1 MAAVTQ
7 TRSQNK
13 LVRFFSDQRKW
24 TPYLFLAP
32 FFLTFAV
39 FTLYPMLRAVTMA
52 FQESVGYSGQWDW
65 VGFENFAEIFTDRR
79 MGVAFMNF
87 IKYTGGSLVTQLP
100 AAYLL
105 ALLLTS
111 SWLLFR
117 GFFRTTFFIPAVL
130 PGVTMG
136 VIGIWFFNESRGFA
150 NALLLALGAEN
161 RIPWLSLPS
170 LIMPMLLT
178 LAFWQYM
185 TNHAVFLIAGLTG
198 LDQSVLEAATVDGAN
213 AWQKARYITLPML
226 MPVFAYITIV
236 ATAGSLTAYDVPY
249 VFFSGS
255 GSGYSGPA
263 GQGWFFMPYIVWMAF
278 NQFRM
283 GYATAI
289 GWLVFIIAVAI
300 TVVQLRLFNLGE
312 LD

>member
-1 MAAVTQ
+1 MAAVPQ
-7 TRSQNK
+7 QRSQSQ
-13 LVRFFSDQRKW
+13 LSRFFSDQRKW
-24 TPYLFLAP
+24 TPYVFLAP
-32 FFLTFAV
+32 FFITFGI
-39 FTLYPMLRAVTMA
+39 FTLYPMLRAITMA
-52 FQESVGYSGQWDW
+52 FQESVGYSGQWTW
-65 VGFENFAEIFTDRR
+65 VGFENFAEIFTDQR
-79 MGVAFMNF
+79 MGVAFENF
-87 IKYTGGSLVTQLP
+87 LKYTGGSLVTQLP
-100 AAYLL
+100 TAYLL
-105 ALLLTS
+105 AMLLTS
-111 SWLLFR
+111 TWLLGR

-136 VIGIWFFNESRGFA
+136 VIGLWFFNESRGFA
-150 NALLLALGAEN
+150 NAVLLSLGGE
-161 RIPWLSLPS
+161 RVPWLSLPR

-213 AWQKARYITLPML
+213 AWQKARFITLPML

-255 GSGYSGPA
+255 GSGFGGPG

-289 GWLVFIIAVAI
+289 GWLVFIIAIAI
-300 TVVQLRLFNLGE
+300 TVVQLRLFNIGE

>member
-1 MAAVTQ
+1 MRT
-7 TRSQNK
+7 
-13 LVRFFSDQRKW
+13 
-24 TPYLFLAP
+24 FL
-32 FFLTFAV
+32 
-39 FTLYPMLRAVTMA
+39 
-52 FQESVGYSGQWDW
+52 
-65 VGFENFAEIFTDRR
+65 
-79 MGVAFMNF
+79 
-87 IKYTGGSLVTQLP
+87 KYTGGSLVTQLP

-105 ALLLTS
+105 AMLLTS
-111 SWLLFR
+111 TFLLGR

-161 RIPWLSLPS
+161 RVPWLSLPS
-170 LIMPMLLT
+170 LIMPMLLV

-213 AWQKARYITLPML
+213 AWQKARFITLPML
-226 MPVFAYITIV
+226 LPVFAYITIV

-255 GSGYSGPA
+255 GSGFGGPA

-289 GWLVFIIAVAI
+289 GWLVFIIAIAI